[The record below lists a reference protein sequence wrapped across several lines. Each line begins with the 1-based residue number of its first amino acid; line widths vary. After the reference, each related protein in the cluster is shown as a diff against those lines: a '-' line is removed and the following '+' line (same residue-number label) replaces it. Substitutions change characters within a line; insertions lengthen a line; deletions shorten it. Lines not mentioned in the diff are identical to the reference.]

1 MGNSFGKSDNS
12 DYTGEVELRHFNL
25 LRCIGKGAFGKVRI
39 VEHKEKKK
47 LYALKYINK
56 MQCIKMKAIQNIMRE
71 RSILEEIEH
80 PFIVNLRFAFQDDE
94 NMFMVLDLM
103 IGGDL
108 RFHLERLG
116 GFTEETLRFY
126 CAEIACALNYLHN
139 KGIIHRDLKPD
150 NILLDDKGH
159 AHITDFNIAVH
170 IDPKHPPRSQSGTIS
185 YMAPEVFAGKG
196 YSYPVDWWSLG
207 IVLYEGFYGKRPF
220 KGHNNEQ
227 VSNNIVNQKE
237 IHFPSTNS
245 LTKHP
250 VKPSAE
256 FLTIMKGF
264 LIKDPNGR
272 LACSSK
278 GLDELWDNSWFRGI
292 DWDKLERKEYVS
304 PMIPNPDKAN
314 FDATYDLE
322 ELLLEDNPLTYRPRK
337 KKNKNKDNSEDSG
350 HGKGFFGGKSGSNTP
365 TPKTR
370 LQNELDYIEEHFKTF
385 DCTLFDRFTQLME
398 NDKFLENP
406 ELMKILD
413 EEFKNLSQQSEMP
426 MKRPNNTHGPSGA
439 VTEKLI
445 KEKQI
450 RLQAYHARMQLRQ
463 QQESQPIQPPGQT
476 YNPNRNILQH
486 NMMAGTSNFYNNSG
500 SNPALYAPNFDPGN
514 SNRSSPNNTYHNLH
528 EDIHSYKNNPHYP
541 MTPQYNSTTP
551 PPNQSVPPPIQ
562 PLPPTPEQNFYNNGN
577 NSTGRLEMSSGGNL
591 SRNGPAT
598 SSLSRRNK
606 NIIYGSNGSTG
617 PSVINTPSD
626 SPKIGSSYNQQL
638 TSNSDRER
646 MRQNQQLKQLTS
658 SPQSYHQ
665 KLVPN
670 KKLSQN
676 HLNLNHSANSDSLN
690 SLQLSNLK
698 DEYSGDYNIN
708 MSRSMNNL
716 NYSTNSNDD
725 FKNILSKDE
734 LEELNDD
741 FLFDRKN
748 VFSKPMFHSSSMD
761 EINTKQMMGSPNMG
775 KGYNK
780 VPNPKGIK
788 QGNLNMTSLNPGGM
802 KKEDEKVIPLLSTE
816 EIQKLGNIFD
826 NLSVSDPSLGHK
838 KLRHGKSYDNLTAKK
853 YNNRP
858 NEAPPPL
865 PNSNSS
871 GKINYVMKYDFPI
884 PPSNG
889 APTNR
894 PYVTP
899 SKNKGGSGYLDEFNF
914 N

>member
-1 MGNSFGKSDNS
+1 
-12 DYTGEVELRHFNL
+12 
-25 LRCIGKGAFGKVRI
+25 
-39 VEHKEKKK
+39 
-47 LYALKYINK
+47 
-56 MQCIKMKAIQNIMRE
+56 
-71 RSILEEIEH
+71 
-80 PFIVNLRFAFQDDE
+80 
-94 NMFMVLDLM
+94 
-103 IGGDL
+103 
-108 RFHLERLG
+108 
-116 GFTEETLRFY
+116 
-126 CAEIACALNYLHN
+126 
-139 KGIIHRDLKPD
+139 
-150 NILLDDKGH
+150 
-159 AHITDFNIAVH
+159 
-170 IDPKHPPRSQSGTIS
+170 
-185 YMAPEVFAGKG
+185 
-196 YSYPVDWWSLG
+196 
-207 IVLYEGFYGKRPF
+207 
-220 KGHNNEQ
+220 
-227 VSNNIVNQKE
+227 
-237 IHFPSTNS
+237 
-245 LTKHP
+245 
-250 VKPSAE
+250 
-256 FLTIMKGF
+256 MKGF

>member
-1 MGNSFGKSDNS
+1 MGNTFGKSDSTDFN
-12 DYTGEVELRHFNL
+12 GEVELRHFNL

-139 KGIIHRDLKPD
+139 KGIIHRDIKPD

-170 IDPKHPPRSQSGTIS
+170 IDPKRLPRSQSGTIS

-196 YSYPVDWWSLG
+196 YSYPIDWWSLG
-207 IVLYEGFYGKRPF
+207 IVLFEGFYGKRPF

-227 VSNNIVNQKE
+227 VSNNIVNQKD

-256 FLTIMKGF
+256 FLSIMNSF
-264 LIKDPNGR
+264 LIKDPNNR
-272 LACSSK
+272 LGCSSK
-278 GLDELWDNSWFRGI
+278 GLDELWDNTWFRGI

-350 HGKGFFGGKSGSNTP
+350 HGKGFFGGKSNSSTQQ
-365 TPKTR
+365 PKSR
-370 LQNELDYIEEHFKTF
+370 LQTELEYIEDHFKTY

-398 NDKFLENP
+398 NDKLLENP

-439 VTEKLI
+439 ITEKLI

-463 QQESQPIQPPGQT
+463 QENQLLQQPGQT
-476 YNPNRNILQH
+476 YNSNRNILQH
-486 NMMAGTSNFYNNSG
+486 NMMAGSSNFYNNNG
-500 SNPALYAPNFDPGN
+500 SNSSLYGSGYNEGGN
-514 SNRSSPNNTYHNLH
+514 SNRSSPNNTHYNLH
-528 EDIHSYKNNPHYP
+528 EDIHNYKNNSHYP
-541 MTPQYNSTTP
+541 MTPQYNASTP
-551 PPNQSVPPPIQ
+551 PQSQATLPVQ
-562 PLPPTPEQNFYNNGN
+562 PLPPTPEPNYYTNSN
-577 NSTGRLEMSSGGNL
+577 NSTGRLEMSSGNL
-591 SRNGPAT
+591 SRNEPST
-598 SSLSRRNK
+598 SSLNRRNK
-606 NIIYGSNGSTG
+606 NKKYGSNGSTG
-617 PSVINTPSD
+617 INTPSD
-626 SPKIGSSYNQQL
+626 SPKIGGGASYTQQL
-638 TSNSDRER
+638 TSNGDRER
-646 MRQNQQLKQLTS
+646 ERIRQNQQLKQKLTS
-658 SPQSYHQ
+658 SPQTYHQ

-670 KKLSQN
+670 RKLSQN
-676 HLNLNHSANSDSLN
+676 HLNHSANSDSIN

-698 DEYSGDYNIN
+698 EDHSGDYNLNI
-708 MSRSMNNL
+708 SRSMNNL
-716 NYSTNSNDD
+716 NYSTHSNDD
-725 FKNILSKDE
+725 MIKNILSKDE
-734 LEELNDD
+734 MEELNDD

-748 VFSKPMFHSSSMD
+748 VFSKPMYHSTSMD
-761 EINTKQMMGSPNMG
+761 ELNQNMG

-780 VPNPKGIK
+780 VPNPKGLK
-788 QGNLNMTSLNPGGM
+788 QGVLNMTALSGGV
-802 KKEDEKVIPLLSTE
+802 KKDDEKIMPFNTNE
-816 EIQKLGNIFD
+816 EIQGIGNLYD
-826 NLSVSDPSLGHK
+826 NLSISDSNIGYK

-853 YNNRP
+853 YNRS
-858 NEAPPPL
+858 NEVPPPL
-865 PNSNSS
+865 PNSSS
-871 GKINYVMKYDFPI
+871 TGKINYIMKYDFPI

-889 APTNR
+889 APSNR

-899 SKNKGGSGYLDEFNF
+899 SKSKGSSGY
-914 N
+914 